1 VEVVQATIHT
11 SDGKRVEVRLV
22 GLSPVEVFTTNR
34 GDHGRLLEV
43 DDIDGVRQF
52 IARDHIVRIET
63 TL

>member
-22 GLSPVEVFTTNR
+22 GLSPVEVFTTKR
-34 GDHGRLLEV
+34 GEHGHFIEV
-43 DDIDGVRQF
+43 DDVDGARQF